1 MSPIALVRMIL
12 LFGELRDC
20 DSLNSYLTHP
30 PPLRTVWVLLA
41 YLITK
46 LATCGW
52 RATDQQGNVLYVCFL
67 LEPAV
72 VATHTPSLV
81 CVQCSPMSA
90 CRRAMLTPVRWLLRV
105 CLFTMGVYWI
115 EESYPRGW

>member
-20 DSLNSYLTHP
+20 DSLNRASSLM
-30 PPLRTVWVLLA
+30 PPLPTVWVLLA

-72 VATHTPSLV
+72 VATHTPH
-81 CVQCSPMSA
+81 
-90 CRRAMLTPVRWLLRV
+90 
-105 CLFTMGVYWI
+105 LFVFNAA
-115 EESYPRGW
+115 R